1 MNAQNSIAELSP
13 SEFPEALSECPKRPR
28 KLYMMGD
35 FPKGRY
41 IAMVGTRRPSA
52 GAEDLC
58 RRLVRSLEG
67 TGAVV
72 VSGLAQGIDSFCHEA
87 ALDLGIP
94 TIAVL
99 GQGLQTRIPGARRD
113 LAKRILY
120 SGGALV
126 TELEGN
132 VPGLKGTYPARNR
145 IIAAL
150 SECTVIVESRKQ
162 GGSLITAEFALE
174 FKKKLIAIPG
184 DFGRETAEGTNQL
197 LRSGKALPIFD
208 PSDLASVCGLLKAK
222 ERPAIDTTSLSP
234 ETKAFYDRYAG
245 FGKTQQELLDET
257 GLGAAG
263 LLSILTELEL
273 AGIAYTEDGFRYRF
287 EKE

>member
-1 MNAQNSIAELSP
+1 MNAQNRIAEILP
-13 SEFPEALSECPKRPR
+13 AEFPKALAECPKRPR
-28 KLYMMGD
+28 KLYMLGD

-41 IAMVGTRRPSA
+41 IAMVGTRRPSS
-52 GAEDLC
+52 GAQNLC
-58 RRLVRSLEG
+58 KRLVRSLVG

-87 ALDLGIP
+87 ALEYGIP
-94 TIAVL
+94 TVAVL
-99 GQGLQTRIPGARRD
+99 GQGLEVKIPGERRE
-113 LAKRILY
+113 LAKRILLA
-120 SGGALV
+120 GGAIA
-126 TELEGN
+126 TELEGG

-150 SECTVIVESRKQ
+150 SECTVIVESRRS

-174 FKKKLIAIPG
+174 FKKKLIAVPG
-184 DFGRETAEGTNQL
+184 DFDRETAEGTNQL
-197 LRSGKALPIFD
+197 LRSGRALPIFD
-208 PSDLASVCGLLKAK
+208 PGDLASVCGFLKAK
-222 ERPAIDTTSLSP
+222 EKPAIDTSLLSP
-234 ETKAFYDRYAG
+234 DTKKFYERYAG
-245 FGKTQQELLDET
+245 FGKTQQELIDET